1 MLKRLFWSEVIGSA
15 LLLLGG
21 LSLVIFMFGTGTPMA
36 RILPSEGWRRLITG
50 FLFGSTGALIAISP
64 VGKASGAHINPAVT
78 LAFRWMGKLDTRTS
92 LVYIAGQCLGG
103 ILGCVPLLAW
113 GDTGKSV
120 AYGATAPGAG
130 YSVLAALTG
139 EFVATFLMVTL
150 LAVFLAFRR
159 IRPFTPAIFPPLF
172 AILVWAEAPI
182 SGTSANPARSL
193 GPSVISG
200 QWQNGWIY
208 WAGPILGALVACLLC
223 SALARRITV
232 AKLYHFDSDQDRL
245 FRRSSISTRPQH
257 RLG

>member
-1 MLKRLFWSEVIGSA
+1 MIGSA
-15 LLLLGG
+15 LLVLGG
-21 LSLVIFMFGTGTPMA
+21 LSEVIFMFGIGTPMT

-50 FLFGSTGALIAISP
+50 ALFGSTGALIALSP

-103 ILGCVPLLAW
+103 VFGCVPLLAW
-113 GDTGKSV
+113 GNMGKGI
-120 AYGATAPGAG
+120 AYGATTPGAG
-130 YSVLAALTG
+130 CSALEALGG
-139 EFVATFLMVTL
+139 EFLITFLMVSL
-150 LAVFLAFRR
+150 LAVFLGFRR
-159 IRPFTPAIFPPLF
+159 IRPLTPGIFPPLF

-200 QWQNGWIY
+200 QWQGGWIY
-208 WAGPILGALVACLLC
+208 WVGPVLGSFFACLFC

-232 AKLYHFDSDQDRL
+232 AKLYYFDSDQDRL
-245 FRRSSISTRPQH
+245 FRDSPQATSGLNAGQETSH
-257 RLG
+257 ENV